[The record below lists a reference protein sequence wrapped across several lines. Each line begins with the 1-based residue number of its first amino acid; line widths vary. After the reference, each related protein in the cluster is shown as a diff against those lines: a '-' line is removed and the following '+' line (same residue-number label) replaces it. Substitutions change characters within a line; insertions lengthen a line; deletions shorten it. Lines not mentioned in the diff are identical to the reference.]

1 MGRNRGSFVIC
12 RTCCRPSSGAGWYAG
27 AIVGQT
33 PRSARVPLDPLFRN
47 EISFIQSQQAD
58 VGVGCGPG
66 GPPHNAGANWAG

>member
-47 EISFIQSQQAD
+47 EMSFIQSQ
-58 VGVGCGPG
+58 
-66 GPPHNAGANWAG
+66 